1 MGTMFTWNFV
11 FLLFWKRS
19 IVRFQVSLGDSKSL
33 LRSWF
38 FFFFNFI
45 FFFSKKKTTY
55 IQIFYWNSLANK
67 VLQYTVV
74 DKSSVTPLKRKS
86 IPLHPSLKERWGL
99 WVQGMQ
105 FANVLITPS
114 GNENIFQTSDKMCRW
129 WITLFVTPG

>member
-19 IVRFQVSLGDSKSL
+19 IVRFQTSLGDNKSL
-33 LRSWF
+33 LRRF
-38 FFFFNFI
+38 FFL
-45 FFFSKKKTTY
+45 FFSKKKKNY
-55 IQIFYWNSLANK
+55 IQIFYWNPLAYK
-67 VLQYTVV
+67 VLQYTIV
-74 DKSSVTPLKRKS
+74 DKSSVTTPKRKS

-105 FANVLITPS
+105 FANALITPS

-129 WITLFVTPG
+129 WNTLFVTPG